1 MEQTK
6 EQLQE
11 EVLDILYNKSLVK
24 PVWVT
29 CSEVYWNTKNI
40 KVTERSVREALD
52 WLVKNEVVLYQGDKY
67 QISKREFLEI
77 SKRKEMEKKEVEE
90 QEIPQPKANPAPV
103 SIQPEDDSFKKA
115 PHRSNLFFVII
126 ALIAFLLS
134 GILVGILIFNHY
146 AKDQNDMPATQQ
158 QTVLE
163 PDSINLSA
171 IQVRTMGYIKD
182 EYTVNRNFKNLSRS
196 LSEQKGINGEILDL
210 IRTQQE
216 QINSLVKYNEQHA
229 HSLEQYQKKMY
240 IYLWIISVAVLV
252 GSSLLV
258 AWYGRRN

>member
-29 CSEVYWNTKNI
+29 CSEVYWSTKNI

-67 QISKREFLEI
+67 QISKREFLEM
-77 SKRKEMEKKEVEE
+77 SKRKEAERKETEE
-90 QEIPQPKANPAPV
+90 ETLPQSKMSLATA
-103 SIQPEDDSFKKA
+103 SIQPQGDSSKETSSKN
-115 PHRSNLFFVII
+115 NLFFVII

-146 AKDQNDMPATQQ
+146 AKEQNVMPNTQQ
-158 QTVLE
+158 QAILE
-163 PDSINLSA
+163 PDSISLPTL
-171 IQVRTMGYIKD
+171 QVRTMGYIQE
-182 EYTVNRNFKNLSRS
+182 EYTLNRNFKNLSRS
-196 LSEQKGINGEILDL
+196 LGEQQKNNKKMLAL
-210 IRTQQE
+210 LRTQQA
-216 QINSLVKYNEQHA
+216 QINSLIKHNEQQA
-229 HSLEQYQKKMY
+229 YATEQYQKKVH

>member
-1 MEQTK
+1 M
-6 EQLQE
+6 
-11 EVLDILYNKSLVK
+11 
-24 PVWVT
+24 
-29 CSEVYWNTKNI
+29 
-40 KVTERSVREALD
+40 
-52 WLVKNEVVLYQGDKY
+52 
-67 QISKREFLEI
+67 EI

-196 LSEQKGINGEILDL
+196 LSEQKGINEEILDL